1 MKNIC
6 IERELWDHVRGG
18 NPKTGVRWVG
28 RLREV
33 ERGRGEAGFLRWQEL
48 RER

>member
-6 IERELWDHVRGG
+6 IERELWDHVREREPEDRSEGG
-18 NPKTGVRWVG
+18 GKTTGG
-28 RLREV
+28 
-33 ERGRGEAGFLRWQEL
+33 GKGKGEAGFLRWQEL